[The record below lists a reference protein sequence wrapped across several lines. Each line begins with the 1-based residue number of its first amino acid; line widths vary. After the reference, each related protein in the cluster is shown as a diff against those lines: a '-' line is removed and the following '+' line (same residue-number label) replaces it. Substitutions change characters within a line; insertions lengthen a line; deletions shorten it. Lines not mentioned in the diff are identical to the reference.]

1 MDATSTRRAVLKEAR
16 RHDADDTLR
25 TIEWLEERAR
35 QAPPNEMVHR
45 QAAAELR
52 WRLPDDH
59 EQHPRNHGRLV
70 R

>member
-1 MDATSTRRAVLKEAR
+1 MTPRNA
-16 RHDADDTLR
+16 LR

-35 QAPPNEMVHR
+35 QAPPNEMVYR

-59 EQHPRNHGRLV
+59 EQHPRKHGRLV